1 MDDFMEKHQGVVN
14 GAKGFIVVVVLVAVF
29 YALGIFRSATVKVEI
44 EDEVFSVYYKDEIVI
59 QFAKDEI
66 QSAELVYTF
75 TEGEASD
82 VISEEKYTVGTWEN
96 DEWGLYTVCVKQS
109 INSYIVVTTEEEEVF
124 VFNYESADST
134 ESMCEAL
141 LDW

>member
-14 GAKGFIVVVVLVAVF
+14 AVKGFVVVVVLVAVF
-29 YALGIFRSATVKVEI
+29 YALGIFRSAAVKIEI
-44 EDEVFSVYYKDEIVI
+44 EDEEFSVYYKDEIII

-66 QSAELVYTF
+66 QSAELVYSF
-75 TEGEASD
+75 TEGKASE
-82 VISEEKYTVGTWEN
+82 VITEEKYTVGTWEN
-96 DEWGLYTVCVKQS
+96 DEWGLYTICVIQS
-109 INSYIVVTTEEEEVF
+109 VKSYIVVTTDEEVF

-141 LDW
+141 LEW